1 MWEELDGPLDEYL
14 WYHIRGVQGKTGGK
28 NLEKRLEKA
37 DQKYGTVLT
46 MLILTAVINDDPD
59 AYQSLYDEEAMET
72 MLRRGKRNYDANQK

>member
-1 MWEELDGPLDEYL
+1 M
-14 WYHIRGVQGKTGGK
+14 
-28 NLEKRLEKA
+28 
-37 DQKYGTVLT
+37 VLT